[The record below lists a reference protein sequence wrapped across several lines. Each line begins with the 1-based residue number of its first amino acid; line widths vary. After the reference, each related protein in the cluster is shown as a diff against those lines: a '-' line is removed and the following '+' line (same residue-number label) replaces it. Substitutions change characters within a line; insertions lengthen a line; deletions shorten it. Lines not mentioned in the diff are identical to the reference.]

1 MMFYD
6 RLTGVQIKDLPERIL
21 PGRYCNKKT
30 LTQNF
35 DDLILDDGSGSIKF
49 EGVEKKFLQ
58 IEFLDDDEVDFEL
71 LVEAIVAISNK
82 LQHAPLGQKISPMLP
97 SEMASQ
103 CELDDLEISLIGVVR
118 DGHLHSIS
126 DRPRID
132 LRYDDQVSP
141 VSRARRLASTA
152 LSHLS
157 SHSDCWQQRTLS
169 GIKPRKILARFSED
183 DYSIYEN
190 RLFKRLID
198 RLETRIANR
207 LARIKKLNSRLQK
220 ALEFQNSD
228 KTHYRLRQDVCTIW
242 GESFDIQSTSLQ
254 LESGR
259 RAIAELENLLRTLR
273 GLKQRGLFVTLPPNT
288 FVPSQVHRTNI
299 LNHDPH
305 YRHLPPLWEKLK
317 TEKEDRQLSHEEQLE
332 KQKNIHASY
341 KIYIGLVLKR
351 SLERFG
357 SFSTI
362 SRNLKFDWGGEQ
374 YSVIENEQGWSVVNP
389 VGDSLTFI
397 SVAWFGKTFPEI
409 FPLNSNTIVCW
420 PGTSESVGEN
430 QRMPISPLDLYVVEK
445 MGRIID
451 EWLIFRLVKN
461 YRINIGPLPKDVQ
474 LLTDSWPQNFE
485 KSANHSVKLFAP
497 LNSNQIDELK
507 LVLDGVVSP
516 QVKSNFLAAIS
527 QLSSISSLCGH
538 KTKFASG
545 GPNGFHCH
553 CLKCER
559 TWSLNISAKKINFS
573 MRPKDASEITNLD
586 GFSWSGRDWIDFD
599 VVI

>member
-1 MMFYD
+1 
-6 RLTGVQIKDLPERIL
+6 
-21 PGRYCNKKT
+21 
-30 LTQNF
+30 
-35 DDLILDDGSGSIKF
+35 
-49 EGVEKKFLQ
+49 
-58 IEFLDDDEVDFEL
+58 
-71 LVEAIVAISNK
+71 
-82 LQHAPLGQKISPMLP
+82 MLP

-190 RLFKRLID
+190 RLYKRLID

-317 TEKEDRQLSHEEQLE
+317 NEKEDRQLSHKEQLE

-357 SFSTI
+357 SLSTI

-374 YSVIENEQGWSVVNP
+374 YSVIEN
-389 VGDSLTFI
+389 
-397 SVAWFGKTFPEI
+397 
-409 FPLNSNTIVCW
+409 
-420 PGTSESVGEN
+420 
-430 QRMPISPLDLYVVEK
+430 
-445 MGRIID
+445 
-451 EWLIFRLVKN
+451 
-461 YRINIGPLPKDVQ
+461 
-474 LLTDSWPQNFE
+474 
-485 KSANHSVKLFAP
+485 
-497 LNSNQIDELK
+497 
-507 LVLDGVVSP
+507 
-516 QVKSNFLAAIS
+516 
-527 QLSSISSLCGH
+527 
-538 KTKFASG
+538 
-545 GPNGFHCH
+545 
-553 CLKCER
+553 
-559 TWSLNISAKKINFS
+559 
-573 MRPKDASEITNLD
+573 
-586 GFSWSGRDWIDFD
+586 
-599 VVI
+599 